1 MADERSSDPAAIEAL
16 AACEGVIE
24 TAFDRAASL
33 KPCPIGGASSC
44 CRVCAMGPCR
54 LVGKTTRGIC
64 GATRATVAA
73 RNLARAVAAGSSAH
87 SDHGR
92 GLALALLAVAKGEAQ
107 GYRIRDEAKLRAV
120 AGYLGIAE
128 AGRSVP
134 DVALEVAEAALAEFG
149 KQTGELRYLARAT
162 PARQALWREKHLA
175 PRGVDREVVET
186 MHRTHMGVD
195 QDAEHILDQ
204 VLRTSLADGWGGSML
219 GTDISDIL
227 FGTPSPLQSQVNLGV
242 LKNDEVN
249 VVVHGHE
256 PTLSEMIVAAA
267 SDPELLAY
275 AARKGPGASTWPAS
289 AVRPMRC

>member
-175 PRGVDREVVET
+175 PAESTAKWWRRCT
-186 MHRTHMGVD
+186 ARTW
-195 QDAEHILDQ
+195 
-204 VLRTSLADGWGGSML
+204 GW
-219 GTDISDIL
+219 TR
-227 FGTPSPLQSQVNLGV
+227 TPSTSWTRYCAPPS
-242 LKNDEVN
+242 
-249 VVVHGHE
+249 
-256 PTLSEMIVAAA
+256 PTAGAGPCWAPISATSSSA
-267 SDPELLAY
+267 PP
-275 AARKGPGASTWPAS
+275 ARCRA
-289 AVRPMRC
+289 R

>member
-1 MADERSSDPAAIEAL
+1 
-16 AACEGVIE
+16 
-24 TAFDRAASL
+24 
-33 KPCPIGGASSC
+33 
-44 CRVCAMGPCR
+44 MGPCR
-54 LVGKTTRGIC
+54 LVGKTKAGIC

-204 VLRTSLADGWGGSML
+204 YCAP
-219 GTDISDIL
+219 
-227 FGTPSPLQSQVNLGV
+227 PSPTAGAGDV
-242 LKNDEVN
+242 
-249 VVVHGHE
+249 GHRYQRHPLWHPQPAAE
-256 PTLSEMIVAAA
+256 PGEPGCSE
-267 SDPELLAY
+267 
-275 AARKGPGASTWPAS
+275 G
-289 AVRPMRC
+289 